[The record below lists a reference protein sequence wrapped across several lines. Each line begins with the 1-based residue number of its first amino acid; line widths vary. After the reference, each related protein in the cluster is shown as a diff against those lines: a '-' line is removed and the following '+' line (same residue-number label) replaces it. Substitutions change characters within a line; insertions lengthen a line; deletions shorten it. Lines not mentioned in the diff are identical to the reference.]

1 MADGEEL
8 AIEFYQPGS
17 AQDLATCLINF
28 LTNQEKQQTMA
39 VQNFSTALRM
49 TMPTIVLK
57 YLRHFE
63 LEQRTEALR
72 QITRFRRLP
81 GWVPSK
87 SLMLRL
93 MTRNSLGWVRRSA
106 IHRPRSNGS
115 GQELLLNGNVNDSGK
130 LTGSGIPLNGD
141 GITTSSRYRGNGSSA
156 AREGISPARTSS
168 HTEPDNDDQSE
179 ELSLTPTWDA
189 PEKGKAAYSKGQ
201 QEPGVDWDRIVPLG
215 QVHPNNGSSGNG
227 KSGSGDPGTGS
238 DGCGGKR
245 AVQVTGNPRA

>member
-8 AIEFYQPGS
+8 AIEFYQPGN

-115 GQELLLNGNVNDSGK
+115 AQEFLLNGNVNDSGK
-130 LTGSGIPLNGD
+130 LAGSSTPLNGD
-141 GITTSSRYRGNGSSA
+141 GVTVSGRYRGNSGA
-156 AREGISPARTSS
+156 TREGISPARTSS
-168 HTEPDNDDQSE
+168 HAEARNDDESE

-189 PEKGKAAYSKGQ
+189 AEKGEAPYSKGQ
-201 QEPGVDWDRIVPLG
+201 EEAGVDWDRIVPLR
-215 QVHPNNGSSGNG
+215 QVHPGNGSSGNG
-227 KSGSGDPGTGS
+227 KSGTGDPGTGS
-238 DGCGGKR
+238 NGSGGKR
-245 AVQVTGNPRA
+245 AIQVTRNPGA